1 MENTEERFTS
11 QNKIDFLDYNKKK
24 RKGEYDA
31 NTFRKL
37 RLAIEHSSPEHIDED
52 KNFKKIVTG
61 LKSTLNDQRKLLK
74 PVNSEAP
81 DDQEAYFTKRINSIG
96 VTQNPPI

>member
-11 QNKIDFLDYNKKK
+11 QNKIDFLDYNKRK

-37 RLAIEHSSPEHIDED
+37 RLAIENSSPEHINED
-52 KNFKKIVTG
+52 KNFQKIVTG

-74 PVNSEAP
+74 PVNSQAP
-81 DDQEAYFTKRINSIG
+81 EDREAYFTKRTQSIG
-96 VTQNPPI
+96 VTHSPPV